1 MQPSLL
7 NEPGIITVVTR
18 EQEQINAD
26 SADLQIC
33 VEGSSLFMG
42 SEAFR
47 KAAEVKQLV
56 MQLKEVGL
64 DENQIK
70 LRSVDINSTTV
81 SLIKGS
87 SAKYWLKAKNVSLEL
102 LPQVLGAIGDHK
114 NCAMSRLDWNYSMAE
129 RVRCDLRAKALKQ
142 ALEIAQQDASCLGV
156 KLLGVHSVSEDEN
169 VSTSRAQPREFASA
183 DIGTARKKAKAIDLD
198 FALGNS
204 AELKLVLRTKFKV
217 SNFEPA

>member
-7 NEPGIITVVTR
+7 DEPGIITVVTR
-18 EQEQINAD
+18 EKEEINAD
-26 SADLQIC
+26 SADLQVC

-47 KAAEVKQLV
+47 KASEVKHLV
-56 MQLKEVGL
+56 TQLKEAGL

-70 LRSVDINSTTV
+70 LRSVEINSTAV

-87 SAKYWLKAKNVSLEL
+87 SAKYWLKAKSVSLEL
-102 LPQVLGAIGDHK
+102 LPKVLGTIGDQK
-114 NCAMSRLDWNYSMAE
+114 NCAMNRLEWNYSMAE
-129 RVRCDLRAKALKQ
+129 RVRTELRSKALGR
-142 ALEIAQQDASCLGV
+142 ALQIARQDASCLGV
-156 KLLGVHSVSEDEN
+156 KLLGVHSVSEEEGA
-169 VSTSRAQPREFASA
+169 SASRAQPLEYVDAVA
-183 DIGTARKKAKAIDLD
+183 TKKKARAIDLN

-217 SNFEPA
+217 SGFESV